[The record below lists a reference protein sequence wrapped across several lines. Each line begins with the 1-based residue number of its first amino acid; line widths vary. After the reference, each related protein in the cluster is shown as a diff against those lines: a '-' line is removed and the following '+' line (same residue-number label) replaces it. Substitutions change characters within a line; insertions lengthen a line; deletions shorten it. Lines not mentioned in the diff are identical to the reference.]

1 MADQTWPT
9 VDEGTPWFS
18 VSAHEQGKPGS
29 ATWQVQAR
37 SPMEAVQTVVRQ
49 YEGVSGDGPS
59 ERQRLMQLGQ
69 DLLEIIAV
77 YMPDGYAFSDQRV
90 RRAAEAMGMSVEQ
103 AVVWM
108 QHL

>member
-1 MADQTWPT
+1 
-9 VDEGTPWFS
+9 
-18 VSAHEQGKPGS
+18 
-29 ATWQVQAR
+29 
-37 SPMEAVQTVVRQ
+37 MEAVQTVVRQ